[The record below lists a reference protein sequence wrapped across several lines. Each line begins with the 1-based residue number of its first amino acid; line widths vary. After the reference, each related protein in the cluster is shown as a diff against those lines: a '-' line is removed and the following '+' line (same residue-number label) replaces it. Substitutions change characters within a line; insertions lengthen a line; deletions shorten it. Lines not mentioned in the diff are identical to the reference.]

1 MGLRIYPERKLREP
15 YAMVTQQFQNQCF
28 FRGKGE
34 TATMHVAFCLQLNG
48 VKQLQHTVPGYSAVQ
63 KTEHTHTI
71 SYFASGKG
79 GNSDSSC
86 RPVAF

>member
-1 MGLRIYPERKLREP
+1 MGLRIYPESKLRES

-48 VKQLQHTVPGYSAVQ
+48 VKQLQHTVPGSSAVQ
-63 KTEHTHTI
+63 KNRAHTHDQL
-71 SYFASGKG
+71 FRFRQRGEF
-79 GNSDSSC
+79 
-86 RPVAF
+86 RF